1 MLSRCSNSSCA
12 ITSRRAFRAVA
23 SCFVVSSSVARVLA
37 RQPSCSVR
45 DTLDTKT
52 GSTRKGH
59 CAPLK
64 LARGIRKPSFQLLTL
79 FEQQH
84 AELTSLQTQNDTLS
98 VNRRDKQRRDRI
110 QTHAADWHQSHIL
123 SKRIGLRDMQQQRR
137 RGETQ
142 SATRRQALLAREEG
156 VTDVAGRP
164 TTHTGRRGAHHLQVL
179 HCVRPRLAARSKG
192 GKHRRGRP
200 DGVHEDTSQ
209 TGPGLT
215 FGPNAVWSAVGG
227 RLVVSVR
234 ATSTPRHNHVAP
246 LPVLWHCGRHDRHRT
261 RCLNGGGA
269 HRCACHRD
277 RRAAAAPSVVRP
289 RDSEERL
296 CAREVAEERTV
307 TLRCGSAC
315 SAALRAASVSHP
327 CGAVL
332 VVSPRVLPSLLA
344 CQAQRRGPRSRCPQY
359 PL

>member
-137 RGETQ
+137 RRETQ
-142 SATRRQALLAREEG
+142 SATRRQAL
-156 VTDVAGRP
+156 
-164 TTHTGRRGAHHLQVL
+164 HTRRL
-179 HCVRPRLAARSKG
+179 RPRRCHTRQSPSHCRAWQSAAC
-192 GKHRRGRP
+192 
-200 DGVHEDTSQ
+200 
-209 TGPGLT
+209 
-215 FGPNAVWSAVGG
+215 
-227 RLVVSVR
+227 VVVTTRVR
-234 ATSTPRHNHVAP
+234 EAA
-246 LPVLWHCGRHDRHRT
+246 
-261 RCLNGGGA
+261 A
-269 HRCACHRD
+269 A
-277 RRAAAAPSVVRP
+277 RAAAVATSVAGSAAPKTAGSQQPAPQRVLQGWAMHWQRCLPVAPPRVRQEQAWCP
-289 RDSEERL
+289 RCHST
-296 CAREVAEERTV
+296 ARQCSATLDARAWRPAAAQS
-307 TLRCGSAC
+307 LRCCGS
-315 SAALRAASVSHP
+315 SPAASVRSAGCEAP
-327 CGAVL
+327 AQSLGRRPEA
-332 VVSPRVLPSLLA
+332 PRGLTHA
-344 CQAQRRGPRSRCPQY
+344 EGRCPARARG
-359 PL
+359 